1 LRSCILPAGAV
12 YYLISSNVDCNL
24 PRFDVKLPEQGA
36 QREVKMYDLTL
47 KNCRIITPAVQI
59 ENGSVSIKD
68 GKIASIEKIGID
80 PVSAK
85 DMKSI
90 EVLDLKNNR
99 LLPGFFDI
107 HTHGGAGF
115 EYDDIKDEEKGL
127 EVIEKVAMLS
137 ASEGVTSFLPT
148 MCASMRENFKEFI
161 ERVRVVSNIL
171 SGARKGARPVG
182 INLELFMYPGLG
194 AFASEKGAKDAIPKP
209 NIETWK
215 KIEEAAGGS
224 VKIVTIA
231 PEWDDALNL
240 IRHLRFKGIIPSIGH
255 TQASDTILDEAI
267 RRGANLVTHILNT
280 TFQPEQDQAG
290 VIVPGVNEYLLTRDD
305 IMAEII
311 VDSGGFHVH
320 PNMLKIAIKCLGV
333 DNLIT
338 ISDSLQSR
346 GTDLKEFE
354 RDGVTLSCDG
364 EVNRKPNGHLAG
376 SAFGMDR
383 AVRNFF
389 RQSGVSVKD
398 AVKTATVNPA
408 RLFNIYEKGSIEI
421 GKDAD
426 LTLIDENFRVLL
438 TVVQGKVVYSTPF

>member
-1 LRSCILPAGAV
+1 
-12 YYLISSNVDCNL
+12 
-24 PRFDVKLPEQGA
+24 
-36 QREVKMYDLTL
+36 MYDLAL
-47 KNCRIITPAVQI
+47 KNCRIITPALQI

-68 GKIASIEKIGID
+68 GKIAFIEKSGKD
-80 PVSAK
+80 PMVRK
-85 DMKSI
+85 DIKSTK
-90 EVLDLKNNR
+90 VLDLKNNR

-107 HTHGGAGF
+107 HTHGGAGY
-115 EYDDIKDEEKGL
+115 EYDDIKEEEKGL
-127 EVIEKVAMLS
+127 EVIEKIAMLS
-137 ASEGVTSFLPT
+137 VSEGVTSFLPT
-148 MCASMRENFKEFI
+148 MCASMNENFEKFI
-161 ERVRVVSNIL
+161 ERVRVVSKIL
-171 SGARKGARPVG
+171 SRVRKGARPVG

-194 AFASEKGAKDAIPKP
+194 AFASEEGAEKAIPKP
-209 NIETWK
+209 NIENWK

-231 PEWDDALNL
+231 PEWDDALDL
-240 IRHLRFKGIIPSIGH
+240 IRYLRFNGIIPSIGH
-255 TQASDTILDEAI
+255 TQANDTILDEAI

-280 TFQPEQDQAG
+280 TFQPEQDQIG

-311 VDSGGFHVH
+311 VDSGGYHVH

-338 ISDSLQSR
+338 ISDGLQSR
-346 GTDLKEFE
+346 GTDLKKFE
-354 RDGVTLSCDG
+354 RDGVILSCDG

-389 RQSGVSVKD
+389 KQSGVAVKD

-408 RLFNIYEKGSIEI
+408 RLLNHDEKGSIEI

-426 LTLIDENFRVLL
+426 LTLIDDNFKVLL
-438 TVVQGKVVYSTPF
+438 TVVQGKVVYSSPL